1 MDRGNSMNRGRLQ
14 FTGLQRVRHYIATEQ
29 EQACFLDIELSTG
42 RWVPSRN
49 APNFRE
55 TSVSMA
61 DFVFYLLKHVTG
73 AIDRGAFRELSMYLP
88 DTVF

>member
-1 MDRGNSMNRGRLQ
+1 MNRGRRQ

-29 EQACFLDIELSTG
+29 EQACFLDINTG
-42 RWVPSRN
+42 RWVPSRS
-49 APNFRE
+49 ALNFRE

-73 AIDRGAFRELSMYLP
+73 AIDRGAFRGVINVSS
-88 DTVF
+88 